1 MAQKQDT
8 RTRLLTATPLQLI
21 ILLSIPAIIGMLV
34 VGLYNLMDR
43 IFVGQLIDEVA
54 MGAVSVSYPF
64 TLINTGVATL
74 IGVGSA
80 SLLSRAV
87 GKKDQDTVDKIMGN
101 LVALNLVFGIV
112 IIAVGMIFTRQL
124 LMLSGAESEILNNAE
139 RYLRIIFAGSLFV
152 NFAQSSNM
160 IMRGEGLLKQAMVFS
175 AGSAILNIILD
186 PILITVLKPYG
197 MGIDGAAY
205 ATILSQFIY
214 AVAMLW
220 HFTVKSKNVRIH
232 GVRIEKSLASE
243 IFGVG
248 FSAMLMQVMTL
259 VQQTVLYKVASVH
272 GGESWQIILG
282 AALSTQSFAF
292 IPLWGMS
299 QGFQP
304 AVGTNFGAKQYER
317 VKQITKGFIIG
328 GTVLT
333 LIFYIPIQLAPAT
346 LLSWFI
352 KDADLVSQGATPFRL
367 LFSTYILLG
376 FLIMAITL
384 MQSLG
389 KASKASVLVMLRQI
403 VLFIPLA
410 IIVPMI
416 GGLGVTGVFVAPALT
431 DLVVVVLGIFMVA
444 AEFRNLTK
452 LAMQE
457 KVI

>member
-8 RTRLLTATPLQLI
+8 RTQLLTATPLQLI
-21 ILLSIPAIIGMLV
+21 ISLSIPAIVGLVV
-34 VGLYNLMDR
+34 VGLYSLMDR

-64 TLINTGVATL
+64 TLINTGVSTL

-80 SLLSRAV
+80 SVLSRAV
-87 GKKDQDTVDKIMGN
+87 GKKDQDTIDKIMGN
-101 LVALNLVFGIV
+101 LIALNLILGV
-112 IIAVGMIFTRQL
+112 IITAIGMIFTRQL
-124 LMLSGAESEILNNAE
+124 LTLSGAEGEILNNAE

-160 IMRGEGLLKQAMVFS
+160 IMRGEGLLKKAMVFS
-175 AGSAILNIILD
+175 ASSAVLNIILD
-186 PILITVLKPYG
+186 PILISLLQPNG

-205 ATILSQFIY
+205 ATIFSQFIY
-214 AVAMLW
+214 AAAMLW
-220 HFTVKSKNVRIH
+220 HFKAKSQNVRIH
-232 GVRIEKSLASE
+232 GVRIEKSLVSE

-259 VQQTVLYKVASVH
+259 VQQTVLYNVASHH

-304 AVGTNFGAKQYER
+304 AAGTNFGAKQYDR
-317 VKQITKGFIIG
+317 VKQVTKGFIVG
-328 GTVLT
+328 ATVLT
-333 LIFYIPIQLAPAT
+333 LIFYIPIQFAPAT

-352 KDADLVSQGATPFRL
+352 KDADLVSQGVAPFRI

-431 DLVVVVLGIFMVA
+431 DLVVVVLAIFMVA
-444 AEFRNLTK
+444 SVFKDLTRQAAQDK
-452 LAMQE
+452 
-457 KVI
+457 

>member
-21 ILLSIPAIIGMLV
+21 ISLSIPAIIGMLV

-124 LMLSGAESEILNNAE
+124 LMLSGAEGEILNNAE

-186 PILITVLKPYG
+186 PILISILKPYG

-205 ATILSQFIY
+205 ATIISQFVY
-214 AVAMLW
+214 AAAMLW
-220 HFTVKSKNVRIH
+220 HFTAKSKNVRIH